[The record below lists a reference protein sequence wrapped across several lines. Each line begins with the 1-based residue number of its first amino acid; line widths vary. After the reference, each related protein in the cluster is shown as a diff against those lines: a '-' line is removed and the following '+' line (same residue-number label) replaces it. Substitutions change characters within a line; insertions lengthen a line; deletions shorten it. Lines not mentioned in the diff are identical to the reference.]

1 MANSWIE
8 PPPPQRGM
16 GCFGKGCLI
25 IAVFIF
31 VLMVACCV
39 GLYWGFRHHSALLR
53 GGYWLTKT
61 NVLANSPKEIP
72 ASKATDPEIQT
83 VKERWQSFENS
94 VDAHEPAEIELT
106 ADDINGLIATSRHW
120 RGKLFVSIEGNRFR
134 LQTSIPLREYIPQYG
149 YYFNADVTVD
159 FDTAQSLD
167 HFPVSAIAING
178 KPIPTDLLDWQ
189 YDSRPL
195 RSYVARYQTEY
206 SGGTVE
212 VRDGKVILRSRAN

>member
-1 MANSWIE
+1 MANGWIE

-16 GCFGKGCLI
+16 GCFGKGCVIL
-25 IAVFIF
+25 AVFIF
-31 VLMVACCV
+31 VLMVACSV
-39 GLYWGFRHHSALLR
+39 GLYWGLRHHSAVLR

-72 ASKATDPEIQT
+72 ANEATEIEIQT

-106 ADDINGLIATSRHW
+106 ADDINDLIGASRHW

-134 LQTSIPLREYIPQYG
+134 LQTSIPLREYVPQYG
-149 YYFNADVTVD
+149 YYFNADITAD

-167 HFPVSAIAING
+167 HPRLSAIAVNG
-178 KPIPTDLLDWQ
+178 KPVPPDLLDWQ
-189 YDSRPL
+189 YDSRSL
-195 RSYVARYQTEY
+195 RSYFARYQDEY
-206 SGGTVE
+206 SGGTVV